1 MIKNVY
7 YDGKLIPAKD
17 WDFDLR
23 KPKVKEP
30 KAKKQEPV
38 VEVPEESIELIQD

>member
-1 MIKNVY
+1 MAKNVY
-7 YDGKLIPAKD
+7 YNGELIPAKD
-17 WDFDLR
+17 WDYDKK